1 MKSESTLDIGGLP
14 SLVFGTPAPMWW
26 GMLGIVVIECA
37 MFAILI
43 ATYFYYRLVLDI
55 WPPSQVQLPGLLL
68 PTINLAILIASC
80 PPAYWASEAAKRNNR
95 GGMILGLVLNLALSI
110 LFFALRIVEWQ
121 RFNFKWDS
129 NVYGSI
135 VWGMLWLHS
144 LDYVAGLLST
154 AVILAIVLTGPV
166 RENQRLGIH
175 VDSLAWYFITAVWIP
190 LYAVIYIAPHVL

>member
-1 MKSESTLDIGGLP
+1 
-14 SLVFGTPAPMWW
+14 
-26 GMLGIVVIECA
+26 
-37 MFAILI
+37 MFSMLI

-68 PTINLAILIASC
+68 PSINVLILVASC
-80 PPAYWASEAAKRNNR
+80 APAYWASEGAKRNDPR
-95 GGMILGLVLNLALSI
+95 AITLGLALNLALSL
-110 LFFALRIVEWQ
+110 LFFALRIVEWR

-135 VWGMLWLHS
+135 IWGILWLHS

-154 AVILAIVLTGPV
+154 AVIFAIVLAGRTG
-166 RENQRLGIH
+166 ENQRLGIH

-190 LYAVIYIAPHVL
+190 LYAIIYIAPHVL